1 MRCGRAREWLSL
13 TMDSQLPPDKTISL
27 EGHLEKCTGCRSY
40 RDDLLLGQRL
50 LRATEPEVS
59 ENFEWRLQ
67 LKLNQTLQ
75 EAAQS
80 ATLPWE
86 NPRWSL
92 SRWLGTVGVSMAVSC
107 AVIVALAMLVL
118 PTSPSRDPQGGGTG
132 PAVIAHH
139 DAPMSSSSIDA
150 DRTDRRSLLS
160 QNSGSTIWP
169 RPVSLPNSGLG
180 VRPANRGFPNSERF
194 WVEIRNAINSR
205 QAQIDRLRQENL
217 LLTVERDDMRKQL
230 VELKAQLDIKDSDQ
244 LDLQRE
250 D

>member
-13 TMDSQLPPDKTISL
+13 AMDSQLPPDKTISL
-27 EGHLEKCTGCRSY
+27 EGHLEKCTECRSY

-50 LRATEPEVS
+50 LQATEPEVS

-86 NPRWSL
+86 KPRWSL

-107 AVIVALAMLVL
+107 AVIVALAVWVL
-118 PTSPSRDPQGGGTG
+118 PITPSRDHRGRGSG
-132 PAVIAHH
+132 PAVIAENL
-139 DAPMSSSSIDA
+139 DDNATAGSAVALP
-150 DRTDRRSLLS
+150 DR
-160 QNSGSTIWP
+160 GTIWRDASGP
-169 RPVSLPNSGLG
+169 GPWSTVSLPGPGPG
-180 VRPANRGFPNSERF
+180 VRPANRGFLNSPRS
-194 WVEIRNAINSR
+194 WVEIRNAIISR
-205 QAQIDRLRQENL
+205 QEQIDRLREVNL
-217 LLTVERDDMRKQL
+217 LLTIERDDARKQ
-230 VELKAQLDIKDSDQ
+230 VEELKAQLDTKDSNQ
-244 LDLQRE
+244 LDMQRE